1 MAAGRRWSR
10 VLSPLLALLF
20 VAALAGTIGAAVW
33 RYHLPGPLAETRV
46 VVVPAGST
54 STVAR
59 ALAEAGVI
67 HGPRLFVLAAL
78 VTHRAGP
85 LRALEFAFPAH
96 ASFKTVLSVL
106 RAASP
111 VEHRLVIPE
120 GLTAQQIAALLLA
133 APALTGPAHVPAE
146 GWVLP
151 DTYDYLYGTSRAA
164 IIARAHTALT
174 QKLAALWDARAPDLP
189 LATPAQAL
197 VLASIVERETALRAE
212 RPRIA
217 AVFLNRLKLGMKLQ
231 ADPTV
236 IYAAS
241 DGRGTLPGALTQVD
255 LEVASPYNTYRVSGL
270 PPGPIDAPG
279 TAAITGVLHPAQS
292 DDLYFVADGSGGH
305 AFARTLDA
313 QKRNVVHWRSTL
325 QHQGAA
331 SVR

>member
-1 MAAGRRWSR
+1 M
-10 VLSPLLALLF
+10 LPPLLLLLF
-20 VAALAGTIGAAVW
+20 IAALAGTVGAAEW
-33 RYHLPGPLAETRV
+33 RYHLPGPLAETRI

-54 STVAR
+54 SAVAGV
-59 ALAEAGVI
+59 LADAGVI
-67 HGPRLFVLAAL
+67 RDPRLFALAAL
-78 VTHRAGP
+78 VTSRAGP
-85 LRALEFAFPAH
+85 LRAAEFAFPAH
-96 ASFKTVLSVL
+96 ASFETVLAML
-106 RAASP
+106 RTSPP

-133 APALTGPAHVPAE
+133 APALTGSAHVPAE

-174 QKLAALWDARAPDLP
+174 QELAALWAARAPDLP

-241 DGRGTLPGALTQVD
+241 DGRGTLPEALSPVD
-255 LEVASPYNTYRVSGL
+255 LEIASPYNTYRVNGL

-279 TAAITGVLHPAQS
+279 TAAIAAVLHPAQS
-292 DDLYFVADGSGGH
+292 TDLYFVADGLGGH
-305 AFARTLDA
+305 AFARTLDG
-313 QKRNVVHWRSTL
+313 QEHNIRTWRARV
-325 QHQGAA
+325 QQQGTPAE
-331 SVR
+331 R